1 MDGPGSNKELQD
13 EKNISAKQNPAR
25 TYSWFPCAH
34 GHSCRPRRS
43 APPSCQGAQEP
54 ERLVEQRLR
63 KKAEYSACYSG
74 GRRFHSPHF
83 LCFVLSGVEVL
94 PVARTGMAVSR
105 KVGKAVVR
113 NRIKRL
119 LREFFRLHRD
129 ILPPHSHVALVA
141 KQQAAT
147 VYLVGRPCFALLEA
161 ELLPLFAR
169 IARQPSLL
177 PAKQAKV

>member
-1 MDGPGSNKELQD
+1 M
-13 EKNISAKQNPAR
+13 
-25 TYSWFPCAH
+25 
-34 GHSCRPRRS
+34 
-43 APPSCQGAQEP
+43 
-54 ERLVEQRLR
+54 EQRLR

-83 LCFVLSGVEVL
+83 LCFVLPGAEKLAVTK
-94 PVARTGMAVSR
+94 TGMAVSR

-129 ILPPHSHVALVA
+129 ILPPHSHVAVVA
-141 KQQAAT
+141 KQQAA
-147 VYLVGRPCFALLEA
+147 VAYPVGKPCLARLEA

-169 IARQPSLL
+169 IARQPFLL
-177 PAKQAKV
+177 PVASQQTQAPDNHQ

>member
-1 MDGPGSNKELQD
+1 M
-13 EKNISAKQNPAR
+13 
-25 TYSWFPCAH
+25 
-34 GHSCRPRRS
+34 
-43 APPSCQGAQEP
+43 
-54 ERLVEQRLR
+54 EQRLR

-83 LCFVLSGVEVL
+83 LCFVLSGAETE
-94 PVARTGMAVSR
+94 PVTRTGMAVSR

-129 ILPPHSHVALVA
+129 ILPPYSHVAVVA
-141 KQQAAT
+141 KQHAAT
-147 VYLVGRPCFALLEA
+147 AYPVGKPCFAQLEA

-177 PAKQAKV
+177 STGQPQV